1 MKRIETQKG
10 LKELLRRYQEANA
23 DIEWINTI
31 KECIE
36 QELPMD
42 EMDYEN
48 TPLELRKLW
57 KGLK

>member
-1 MKRIETQKG
+1 MKWIETQKG
-10 LKELLRRYQEANA
+10 LKELLRRYQKANA

>member
-1 MKRIETQKG
+1 MKRIETLKG

>member
-1 MKRIETQKG
+1 MKRIETLKG

-31 KECIE
+31 KGCIE
-36 QELPMD
+36 EDLPMD
-42 EMDYEN
+42 ETDYEN